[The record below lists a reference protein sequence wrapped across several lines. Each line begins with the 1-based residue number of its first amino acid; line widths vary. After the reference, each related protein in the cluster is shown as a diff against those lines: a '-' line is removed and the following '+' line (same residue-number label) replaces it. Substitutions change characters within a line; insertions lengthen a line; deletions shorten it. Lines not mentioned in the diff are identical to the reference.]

1 MPKRAGFPRLDGE
14 GTGLAPRVD
23 DHHAPRAST
32 MTATAPAS
40 SSTPPVVDGAHRSTA
55 AIAGHPLHPMV
66 VPLPIGLL
74 SATAASDVAFLVSG
88 DRFFARASRW
98 LLRGA
103 IASGALAAT
112 LGITDFATVRA
123 ARSTTGIAHGG
134 GNAAILLASVV
145 SLALRRGTPGRVP
158 GAALALS
165 AVAAVLLAVTGWL
178 GGELSYRERVGVVP
192 RDEA

>member
-1 MPKRAGFPRLDGE
+1 
-14 GTGLAPRVD
+14 
-23 DHHAPRAST
+23 
-32 MTATAPAS
+32 MTAAAAPLS
-40 SSTPPVVDGAHRSTA
+40 SATSPADEAHPSTA
-55 AIAGHPLHPMV
+55 AIAGHPLHPAV

-74 SATAASDVAFLVSG
+74 SATAASDVAFLVTG

-123 ARSTTGIAHGG
+123 ARSATGIAHGG
-134 GNAAILLASVV
+134 GNALILLASII
-145 SLALRRGTPGRVP
+145 SLAVRRGSPGRVP
-158 GAALALS
+158 ASALALS
-165 AVAAVLLAVTGWL
+165 GIAAALLAVTGWL
-178 GGELSYRERVGVVP
+178 GGELSYRERVGVIP